1 MCHRNLET
9 KAKGVRGVV
18 RQVSDSF
25 FFFRD
30 RILTVG
36 RSYYSLALRDLRKPL
51 THSFSFLHIQ
61 SIETSFRVYKKKE
74 R

>member
-1 MCHRNLET
+1 MPQELRDQS
-9 KAKGVRGVV
+9 KGSKGCG
-18 RQVSDSF
+18 QAGIGFFF